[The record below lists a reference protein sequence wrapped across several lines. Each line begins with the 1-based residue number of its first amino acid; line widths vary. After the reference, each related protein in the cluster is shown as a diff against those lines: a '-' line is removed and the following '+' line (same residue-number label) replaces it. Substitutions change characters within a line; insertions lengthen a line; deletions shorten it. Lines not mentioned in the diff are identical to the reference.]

1 MMVVVQIAIHPSF
14 CCKNQY
20 LLLFTVVFH
29 VGFDALKNT
38 EMVDTHQ

>member
-1 MMVVVQIAIHPSF
+1 MVVVERAIHPSF
-14 CCKNQY
+14 CHKNQH

-29 VGFDALKNT
+29 GFDAQKST